1 MTPNL
6 AEHAQRVVTLA
17 CTKNVRVM
25 KEALTVLEGV
35 LDKQ

>member
-25 KEALTVLEGV
+25 EEALTLLEGV

>member
-6 AEHAQRVVTLA
+6 AEHTQRVVTLA

-25 KEALTVLEGV
+25 EEALTLLEGI